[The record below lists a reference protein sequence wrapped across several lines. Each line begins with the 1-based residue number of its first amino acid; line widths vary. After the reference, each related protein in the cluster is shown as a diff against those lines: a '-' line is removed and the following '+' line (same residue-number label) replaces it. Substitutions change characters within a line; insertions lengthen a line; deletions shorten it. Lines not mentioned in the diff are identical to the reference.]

1 MDVNGILQVVKNSQ
15 FVFPDKEKE
24 KQTAIGSSKEF
35 ERLLQFSHENPI
47 QFWDQVAKELVWY
60 EPWKETLKGELPDF
74 EFFSGGISNPC
85 INLLDRHV
93 DNGVGNR
100 TALIWEGENG
110 DTKFY
115 TYKMLLAEVNRF
127 ANVLKSLG
135 VKKGDGVAIF
145 LPNLAEAFIAVL
157 ACFRIGAVYNTIFSG
172 YSEKS
177 LKDRLI
183 NFEPKVVV
191 TCDATPRRGKVIRLK
206 EKVDHVVPEIPSVNA
221 VLVVNR
227 LGIEVEMKQGRDFWW
242 EELRKQVSIE
252 CEPERL
258 EANEPGIVFYTS
270 GTTGKPKGVVHSG
283 IAFVV
288 QNYIYAKYH
297 MDHHE
302 DDVFWCTADIGWL
315 TMHIWGIAGSL
326 ANGVT
331 TVVVEGAIDYPSKTR
346 YYEIIEKYR
355 VNKLFTAPTAL
366 RMLKSMGEKPLAA
379 FDLSCL
385 EVISL
390 VGEPF
395 DPESWQWTFEVLGK
409 KKICVNNTWG
419 QTETAGCP
427 ISGAAWLM
435 PMKPGSAGIQFLG
448 VDVAVVDQEGK
459 QVEPGTL
466 GNLVIRKP
474 FPMLCRTLWKEPE
487 RYYQTYFSQVEGCYF
502 ASDLALV
509 DEDGYF
515 WVVGRSDDAFNVA
528 GHRLSTMEIESAV
541 LECEGISEAAVVGV
555 PDPIKGEVPL
565 VFVKLSEGYVESAS
579 ITKKINQSIIQH
591 IGKIALPKKIIYTDT
606 LPKTVSGKI
615 MRRLL
620 KEIYVKGTVTS
631 DITGLEDTRSV
642 DHIQGVLTNEKLNL

>member
-1 MDVNGILQVVKNSQ
+1 
-15 FVFPDKEKE
+15 
-24 KQTAIGSSKEF
+24 
-35 ERLLQFSHENPI
+35 
-47 QFWDQVAKELVWY
+47 
-60 EPWKETLKGELPDF
+60 
-74 EFFSGGISNPC
+74 
-85 INLLDRHV
+85 
-93 DNGVGNR
+93 
-100 TALIWEGENG
+100 
-110 DTKFY
+110 
-115 TYKMLLAEVNRF
+115 
-127 ANVLKSLG
+127 
-135 VKKGDGVAIF
+135 
-145 LPNLAEAFIAVL
+145 
-157 ACFRIGAVYNTIFSG
+157 
-172 YSEKS
+172 
-177 LKDRLI
+177 
-183 NFEPKVVV
+183 
-191 TCDATPRRGKVIRLK
+191 
-206 EKVDHVVPEIPSVNA
+206 
-221 VLVVNR
+221 
-227 LGIEVEMKQGRDFWW
+227 
-242 EELRKQVSIE
+242 
-252 CEPERL
+252 
-258 EANEPGIVFYTS
+258 
-270 GTTGKPKGVVHSG
+270 
-283 IAFVV
+283 
-288 QNYIYAKYH
+288 
-297 MDHHE
+297 
-302 DDVFWCTADIGWL
+302 
-315 TMHIWGIAGSL
+315 
-326 ANGVT
+326 
-331 TVVVEGAIDYPSKTR
+331 
-346 YYEIIEKYR
+346 
-355 VNKLFTAPTAL
+355 
-366 RMLKSMGEKPLAA
+366 
-379 FDLSCL
+379 
-385 EVISL
+385 
-390 VGEPF
+390 
-395 DPESWQWTFEVLGK
+395 TFEVLGK

-579 ITKKINQSIIQH
+579 ITKKINQSTIQH